1 MKRISIIANLT
12 RIHRRIHKW
21 ISIPFVL
28 FLILIGVTAIL
39 LAWKKELHLI
49 PKTQKTKVESPST
62 WIPVEK
68 ILEIGSHYMRDS
80 IQKESEIDRLD
91 IRPDKGIVKI
101 IFKYHFTEVQIDG
114 YSGEILSV
122 AQRNSDLIEKIHDGS
137 ILDFMSRSGSE
148 DSKLIYSTL
157 TSLALILLG
166 ISGFYLW
173 YNPRKIKKIKK
184 GHQEIF

>member
-21 ISIPFVL
+21 VSIPFVF

-49 PKTQKTKVESPST
+49 PKTQKTKMESPST

-68 ILEIGSHYMRDS
+68 ILEIGSQYMRDS
-80 IQKESEIDRLD
+80 LHKESIIDRLD
-91 IRPDKGIVKI
+91 IRPEKGIVKI

-137 ILDFMSRSGSE
+137 ILDFWGRSDSE
-148 DSKLIYSTL
+148 SSKQIYSTL
-157 TSLALILLG
+157 TSLALIVLG

-173 YNPRKIKKIKK
+173 YNPKRMKKIKK
-184 GHQEIF
+184 GS